1 MKFYIETYGC
11 QMNVADSEIVA
22 SVLTKSGYEQ
32 TNNVNEANII
42 LVNTCS
48 IRENAETRVRGRL
61 KVFHQLKKQKP
72 DIKIGVLGCMAERL
86 KEELLKQEV
95 MVDMVVGP
103 DSYREFP
110 TILEKLNKTNKIVE
124 TELSK
129 EETYEDIIP
138 FRYENNGISAFVS
151 ITRGC
156 QNFCSYCIVPY
167 VRGVER
173 SRSPES
179 ILNEIENLI
188 KNNYKEVTLIGQNVD
203 SYKFKYISFP
213 KLLKQCAQ
221 TFPGVRFRFST
232 NHPKDMNDELLQ
244 VVASYSNICKHIH
257 LPVQSGSNKILK
269 LMNRGYTREEYL
281 KKIEAIHRYIP
292 EAAIS
297 TDIMVGF
304 CDETLEDHLQTLSL
318 MREVEYDFAFMF
330 KYSERS
336 GTYAAKYLKDNVP
349 EKEKIKRLNE
359 VISLQNELSFKSKS
373 KDLGKIYEVLVEGY
387 SKKSKNQYMGR
398 NSQNKVVV
406 FSSNT
411 EITFGSIVKVKIE
424 NFTSATLIGK
434 TI

>member
-1 MKFYIETYGC
+1 
-11 QMNVADSEIVA
+11 
-22 SVLTKSGYEQ
+22 
-32 TNNVNEANII
+32 
-42 LVNTCS
+42 
-48 IRENAETRVRGRL
+48 
-61 KVFHQLKKQKP
+61 
-72 DIKIGVLGCMAERL
+72 
-86 KEELLKQEV
+86 
-95 MVDMVVGP
+95 
-103 DSYREFP
+103 
-110 TILEKLNKTNKIVE
+110 
-124 TELSK
+124 
-129 EETYEDIIP
+129 
-138 FRYENNGISAFVS
+138 
-151 ITRGC
+151 
-156 QNFCSYCIVPY
+156 
-167 VRGVER
+167 
-173 SRSPES
+173 
-179 ILNEIENLI
+179 
-188 KNNYKEVTLIGQNVD
+188 
-203 SYKFKYISFP
+203 
-213 KLLKQCAQ
+213 
-221 TFPGVRFRFST
+221 
-232 NHPKDMNDELLQ
+232 
-244 VVASYSNICKHIH
+244 
-257 LPVQSGSNKILK
+257 
-269 LMNRGYTREEYL
+269 MNRGYTREEYL